1 MPELPPLTVA
11 GDLSR
16 IHQVIT
22 IALQVSIEQC
32 RLLTTPKS
40 ISDPEARKTG
50 FQCYITALLQLLES
64 HHRIE
69 DDLIF
74 PYFQEKLPFL
84 PVAEMDSQHQALIP
98 LLEKLTELLSA
109 MDEAPQNNTFYSTLA
124 KTLEQV
130 ELLWEPHYQLE
141 EAHLNE
147 DNISQVIDSAEQE
160 RLCHLYAATSKHHIT
175 ADYLVVPFMLYNL
188 PIQER
193 QVFAQAFPPQVTE
206 KLIPEDWYPRWQVMA
221 PFLLT

>member
-1 MPELPPLTVA
+1 MSELPPLTVA

-22 IALQVSIEQC
+22 RGLRVSIEQC
-32 RLLTTPKS
+32 HQLAAS
-40 ISDPEARKTG
+40 GSSPELKKQIVG
-50 FQCYITALLQLLES
+50 LQCYVTALLQLLES

-69 DDLIF
+69 DDLVF
-74 PYFQEKLPFL
+74 PYFQQKLSSL

-98 LLEKLTELLSA
+98 LLEKLAELLSA
-109 MDEAPQNNTFYSTLA
+109 MDEALQNSLFYGTLA
-124 KTLEQV
+124 ETLEAI
-130 ELLWEPHYQLE
+130 ESLWEPHYELE
-141 EAHLNE
+141 EAYLNE
-147 DNISQVIDSAEQE
+147 ENISQVIDSAEQE

-175 ADYLVVPFMLYNL
+175 ADYLVLPFILYNL
-188 PIQER
+188 PIQDR
-193 QVFAQAFPPQVTE
+193 QIFAQAFPPQVTE